1 MNFAF
6 DVDENVFLVATRN
19 AALLGLIN
27 EEIVIESSSSEYS
40 ERYDSYSED
49 SESEQSDSD
58 ASSTAEGGTTSAC
71 DSLSGTFDAAL
82 KLNEEK
88 ILEFIH
94 IDVSTLSDGLR
105 PSCSPLVD
113 VTFTNPPFGTKNNTG
128 IDMLFLKTAIDV
140 SHFHYLLY

>member
-6 DVDENVFLVATRN
+6 DIDENVFLVATKN

-27 EEIVIESSSSEYS
+27 EESVIASSSSEDS
-40 ERYDSYSED
+40 ENDGSYSED
-49 SESEQSDSD
+49 SDSEESDSD
-58 ASSTAEGGTTSAC
+58 VSSTEEGGTSAC
-71 DSLSGTFDAAL
+71 DGLSGTFDAAL